1 MEELYVV
8 IDVGCLECRM
18 GSSVLAVTTDEQEAH
33 SVAEARI
40 KGKGEG
46 GELRE
51 PPTHPS
57 ERDPADPDT
66 VIALAK
72 CWGNQSSVEVHRIP
86 G

>member
-1 MEELYVV
+1 MAELYVV

-18 GSSVLAVTTDEQEAH
+18 GSSVLKVTTDEQEAR

-40 KGKGEG
+40 KGKGED
-46 GELRE
+46 GELRK
-51 PPTHPS
+51 PPTHPL

-72 CWGNQSSVEVHRIP
+72 CWDNQSSVEVHRVS